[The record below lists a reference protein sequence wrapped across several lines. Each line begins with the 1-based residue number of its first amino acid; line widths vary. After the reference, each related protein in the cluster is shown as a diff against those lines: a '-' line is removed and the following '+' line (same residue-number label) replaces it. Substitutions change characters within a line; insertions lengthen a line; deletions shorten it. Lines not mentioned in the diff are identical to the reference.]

1 MDLGL
6 NLEHAHLLLNHFPT
20 VGTIMA
26 TGLLV
31 LALMKASDDLKRAS
45 LAALFALASIA
56 LPAYMTG
63 YSAQAAVKE
72 RPGISAAMI
81 DSHQV
86 AALIALIAM
95 EATGVLAWIGL
106 WQYRRHARPKT
117 WVMTTLLLL
126 SLLTVALMA
135 RAANVGGGVVHEG
148 IRSVQ
153 EFTPPAFEP
162 EILKSAAI
170 TRFLAQHPWAWPT
183 AEVLHFIGLAVLFGV
198 AVAVNLRLLGFMK
211 HVALVD
217 AYKLLPV
224 AMVAFVIQ
232 GVTGMVFF
240 IGQAFQYISNPA
252 FHWKMAL
259 MLVVTANVL
268 YLTLFDDFWDLGP
281 EDEAPML
288 AKVVSACQVVLW
300 VGILYFGR
308 MLPYLGEA
316 F

>member
-1 MDLGL
+1 M
-6 NLEHAHLLLNHFPT
+6 NLAHAHLLLNHFPI

-26 TGLLV
+26 TGLFV
-31 LALMKASDDLKRAS
+31 LALIKKSDDLKRAS
-45 LAALFALASIA
+45 LAAFFALASIA
-56 LPAYMTG
+56 LPTYMTG
-63 YSAQAAVKE
+63 YSAQAAIGE
-72 RPGISAAMI
+72 REGISSAMI

-86 AALIALIAM
+86 AALIALISM
-95 EATGVLAWIGL
+95 EATGVVAWFGL
-106 WQYRRHARPKT
+106 WQYRRHTRPKA
-117 WVMTTLLLL
+117 WVMPALLVL
-126 SLLTVALMA
+126 SLLTAALMA
-135 RAANVGGGVVHEG
+135 RAANIGGGVVHEEA
-148 IRSVQ
+148 RAVA

-162 EILKSAAI
+162 DILKSAAI
-170 TRFLAQHPWAWPT
+170 TRYLAQHPWAWPI

-198 AVAVNLRLLGFMK
+198 AVAVNLRLLGVMK

-224 AMVAFVIQ
+224 AMAAFVVQ

-240 IGQAFQYISNPA
+240 IGQAFQYINNPA

-281 EDEAPML
+281 EDDAPML
-288 AKVVSACQVVLW
+288 AKVASASQVVLW

-308 MLPYLGEA
+308 MLPYLGDA